1 MGRSKGSE
9 SAQRPGHHRHDAR
22 RNLGHHRRER
32 QAAKQS
38 LAVQRRRNAF
48 RDCGQVSLP
57 NQRVLSGSSLQDT
70 PRKHFLSL
78 RDWFQRQG
86 DSPKGIHAYSGLES
100 TLVKIEGLTKAF
112 AGHSI
117 FKDLSVEFP
126 RGELSAVMGPSGCGK
141 STLLRCINFLEMF
154 DSGRITIGDASVA
167 WNAGEVAIL
176 SEEKK
181 TALQRLRLKTGM
193 VFQSFN
199 MFPHLTVLENVTLAP
214 VLVKRLEESHAVDL
228 GRAILERVGLGDKT
242 DRYPSTLSG
251 GQQQRVAIARSLAM
265 QPEVMLYDEPTSQLD
280 PRLVDEVFQVMREL
294 ANERMTQIVVT
305 HHEQFAREAAGRAL
319 VLAKSRT

>member
-1 MGRSKGSE
+1 
-9 SAQRPGHHRHDAR
+9 
-22 RNLGHHRRER
+22 
-32 QAAKQS
+32 
-38 LAVQRRRNAF
+38 
-48 RDCGQVSLP
+48 
-57 NQRVLSGSSLQDT
+57 
-70 PRKHFLSL
+70 
-78 RDWFQRQG
+78 
-86 DSPKGIHAYSGLES
+86 
-100 TLVKIEGLTKAF
+100 LVKIEGLTKAF

-117 FKDLSVEFP
+117 FSELSVEFP

-154 DSGRITIGDASVA
+154 DSGRITIGDASVS
-167 WNAGEVAIL
+167 WNAGEIAIL

-181 TALQRLRLKTGM
+181 AALQRLRLKTGM

-199 MFPHLTVLENVTLAP
+199 LFPHLTVLENVTLAP
-214 VLVKRLEESHAVDL
+214 ILVKRTEASHAADL

-294 ANERMTQIVVT
+294 ANEKMTQIVVT
-305 HHEQFAREAAGRAL
+305 HHEQFAREVAGRAL
-319 VLAKSRT
+319 VIESGSAEWRRL

>member
-1 MGRSKGSE
+1 M
-9 SAQRPGHHRHDAR
+9 
-22 RNLGHHRRER
+22 
-32 QAAKQS
+32 
-38 LAVQRRRNAF
+38 
-48 RDCGQVSLP
+48 
-57 NQRVLSGSSLQDT
+57 
-70 PRKHFLSL
+70 
-78 RDWFQRQG
+78 
-86 DSPKGIHAYSGLES
+86 
-100 TLVKIEGLTKAF
+100 VKIEGLTKAF
-112 AGHSI
+112 AGHCI

-154 DSGRITIGDASVA
+154 DSGRITIGDVSVS
-167 WNAGEVAIL
+167 WNAGETARL
-176 SEEKK
+176 SEDKK
-181 TALQRLRLKTGM
+181 TALQQLRLKTGM

-199 MFPHLTVLENVTLAP
+199 LFPHLTVLDNVTLAP
-214 VLVKRLEESHAVDL
+214 ILVKRIPAAQAEDM

-294 ANERMTQIVVT
+294 ANEKMTQIVVT
-305 HHEQFAREAAGRAL
+305 HHEQFARETAGR
-319 VLAKSRT
+319 VLMLEEGRAEWRKL